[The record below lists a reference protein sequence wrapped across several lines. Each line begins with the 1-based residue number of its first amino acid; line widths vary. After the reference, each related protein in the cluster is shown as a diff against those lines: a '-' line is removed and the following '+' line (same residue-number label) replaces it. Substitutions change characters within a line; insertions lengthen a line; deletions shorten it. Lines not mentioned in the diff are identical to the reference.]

1 MVLSIHSQV
10 FAYLEKERQVA
21 NMRPN
26 IYPLPNPFNMK
37 NVLGPFLCANKRDS
51 LLCETIVY
59 WQEKANLTAA
69 AQQNDRSRTTAN
81 MTSDLTCP
89 HPASQ
94 RPISPCTHPSTHTH
108 TRSTHLSTYTR
119 PRAHTHT
126 SERRKSPTAT
136 KEGKEQT
143 GYKNFTD
150 GSGQRGP
157 RPWLAY
163 ISVSL
168 YVLTFMFFGP
178 SAQTFS
184 ATSPLINFFWFSLS
198 GGNALKRSLKKQR
211 TIWKECPTL
220 FGPAVK

>member
-1 MVLSIHSQV
+1 MVLSIHSQI
-10 FAYLEKERQVA
+10 FGYLEKGRQVT

-89 HPASQ
+89 HPASH
-94 RPISPCTHPSTHTH
+94 RPISPCTPCLPPPPSRTHTH

-119 PRAHTHT
+119 PRARTHT
-126 SERRKSPTAT
+126 RVREERVPLLRKKAKSKQDIKTSLTEVAR
-136 KEGKEQT
+136 G
-143 GYKNFTD
+143 
-150 GSGQRGP
+150 GQDLD
-157 RPWLAY
+157 WHIL
-163 ISVSL
+163 VSH
-168 YVLTFMFFGP
+168 YTF
-178 SAQTFS
+178 
-184 ATSPLINFFWFSLS
+184 
-198 GGNALKRSLKKQR
+198 
-211 TIWKECPTL
+211 
-220 FGPAVK
+220 